1 MFLFAVISIS
11 IPSAGFMFPNE
22 NETSSQEINE
32 TLTFPDEIVET
43 GGTGKKRMNFH

>member
-1 MFLFAVISIS
+1 
-11 IPSAGFMFPNE
+11 MFPNE

-43 GGTGKKRMNFH
+43 GGTGKKKDEFSLVFSHIYFSSYVTK